1 MFKREKSESYYRNDV
16 ERKMKDVKQNW
27 TEY

>member
-1 MFKREKSESYYRNDV
+1 MFKREKSKSYYRNDV